1 MSASE
6 AADLLPRK
14 PLRLWPG
21 VAAALVVLIMRF
33 VVPTIVPDLLL
44 YGIFAALGG
53 FAVIV
58 LWWLFFSRAAWPER
72 LAALALMI
80 VATVVT
86 KQLVHESIENGAMGM
101 MVFVLAIPS
110 TLSLAFVAWA
120 VATRGLPT
128 RTRRVTMVAAIFV
141 GCLVWTLARTEG
153 ITGAGTPQLK
163 WRWSPTPEQ
172 RLLAQTVDPLPG
184 PAPAAPVA
192 VAPLTPPTSAV
203 PVATEGQTPPAADPR
218 ALPSPAAM
226 TAGSTPAAA
235 DPRRDPHPSAWS
247 GFRGPGRDSIIR
259 DSRIATDWTASP
271 PVQLWR
277 RPIGPGWSS
286 FAVQGDRIYTQ
297 EQRGEE
303 EVVAAYDLKSGKP
316 VWAHKDPVRFW
327 ESNGGAGP
335 RATPEISDGRVYTV
349 GATGIVNA
357 LDAATGRKLWSR
369 TATDDTGGKL
379 PYWAFT
385 SSPVVTHDLVIIYAG
400 GLVAYDRAT
409 GAPRW
414 VSQTRRGSYSS
425 PHPVTIAGVEQ
436 LVQQNGAGAFGIS
449 PVDGSQLWEF
459 AWEGTPIVQPAVIDS
474 DLLIA
479 TGDSMGGLGLRRIAL
494 AQQGG
499 TWTATERWHS
509 RGLKPY
515 FNDFLVH
522 KGHAYGFDASI
533 LACLELEGGERKWK
547 GGRYGQGQMLLLA
560 DQDLLLVLAEE
571 GDLALVAAKPDGFAE
586 VARVKGIE
594 GKTWNH
600 PVLVGDILLVR
611 NGEEMAAFRLAQR

>member
-1 MSASE
+1 MSMTETADH
-6 AADLLPRK
+6 AARK

-21 VAAALVVLIMRF
+21 VAAALIVLVMRF
-33 VVPTIVPDLLL
+33 ILPNLVPDTML

-53 FAVIV
+53 LAVITV
-58 LWWLFFSRAAWPER
+58 WWLLFSRAAWVER
-72 LAALALMI
+72 ISAVVVALF
-80 VATVVT
+80 ATLVT
-86 KQLVHESIENGAMGM
+86 KQLVDESIENGTMGM
-101 MVFVLAIPS
+101 MLFIVAVPS

-120 VATRGLPT
+120 VATQRLST
-128 RTRRVTMVAAIFV
+128 SARRATMVVAIFA
-141 GCLVWTLARTEG
+141 GCLVWTLVRTDG
-153 ITGAGTPQLK
+153 ITGGGTPQLK

-172 RLLAQTVDPLPG
+172 RLLAQTVEPL
-184 PAPAAPVA
+184 PAPAPVAPVTTVPDSVAATAGVKTPLVASGA
-192 VAPLTPPTSAV
+192 VAPSTAAPPTPKPATSSAA
-203 PVATEGQTPPAADPR
+203 PDPTR
-218 ALPSPAAM
+218 P
-226 TAGSTPAAA
+226 G
-235 DPRRDPHPSAWS
+235 WS
-247 GFRGPGRDSIIR
+247 GFRGPGRDSVIR
-259 DSRIATDWTASP
+259 GSRIATDWNASP

-303 EVVAAYDLKSGKP
+303 EVVAAYDLATGKP

-335 RATPEISDGRVYTV
+335 RATPEIGDGHLYTV

-357 LDAATGRKLWSR
+357 LDAATGQKLWSR
-369 TATDDTGGKL
+369 TATDDTGSKM

-385 SSPVVTHDLVIIYAG
+385 SSPVVSRDLVIVYAG
-400 GLVAYDRAT
+400 GLVAYDRGT
-409 GAPRW
+409 GALRW
-414 VSQTRRGSYSS
+414 VSKTRRGTYSS
-425 PHPVTIAGVEQ
+425 PHPATIHGVEQ
-436 LVQQNGAGAFGIS
+436 LVQQNGDGAFGIS
-449 PVDGSQLWEF
+449 PVDGTQLWEYV
-459 AWEGTPIVQPAVIDS
+459 WEGTPIVQPAVIDG
-474 DLLIA
+474 DLLFA

-494 AQQGG
+494 AEQGG
-499 TWTATERWHS
+499 AWTATERWQS

-515 FNDFLVH
+515 FNDFVVH
-522 KGHAYGFDASI
+522 KGHAFGFDGSI
-533 LACLELEGGERKWK
+533 LSCVELERGERKWK

-571 GDLALVAAKPDGFAE
+571 GDLALVAATTAGFSE

-611 NGEEMAAFRLAQR
+611 NGEEMAAFRLPQR

>member
-1 MSASE
+1 MSTPSTAHPS
-6 AADLLPRK
+6 LRK

-21 VAAALVVLIMRF
+21 VAAALVVLILRF
-33 VVPTIVPDLLL
+33 IVPLVVPDALL

-53 FAVIV
+53 LAVIV
-58 LWWLFFSRAAWPER
+58 LWWLFFSRAAWAER
-72 LAALALMI
+72 LAAVALMI
-80 VATVVT
+80 LAALVT

-101 MVFVLAIPS
+101 MVFVLAVPS

-120 VATRGLPT
+120 VATRDLPT
-128 RTRRVTMVAAIFV
+128 RTRRVTMVAAIFA

-153 ITGAGTPQLK
+153 ITGEGTPQLK

-172 RLLAQTVDPLPG
+172 RLLAQTAEPLPA
-184 PAPAAPVA
+184 PPPAATP
-192 VAPLTPPTSAV
+192 TPPTSAV
-203 PVATEGQTPPAADPR
+203 PVATDGKTPAVSDPAPVPSIAAATPR
-218 ALPSPAAM
+218 PS
-226 TAGSTPAAA
+226 PAAA
-235 DPRRDPHPSAWS
+235 DPVRDANAPAWS
-247 GFRGPGRDSIIR
+247 GFRGPGRDSVIR
-259 DSRIATDWTASP
+259 GSRIATDWTASP
-271 PVQLWR
+271 PEPLWR

-286 FAVQGDRIYTQ
+286 FAVEGDRIYTQ

-303 EVVAAYDLKSGKP
+303 EVVAAYDLATGKP

-335 RATPEISDGRVYTV
+335 RATPEISDGRIYTI

-357 LDAATGRKLWSR
+357 LEAATGRKLWSR
-369 TATDDTGGKL
+369 TATDDTGSKM

-385 SSPVVTHDLVIIYAG
+385 SSPVVIDDLVIVYAG

-409 GAPRW
+409 GTPRW
-414 VSQTRRGSYSS
+414 VSKTRRGSYSS

-459 AWEGTPIVQPAVIDS
+459 AWEGAPILQPAVIGS

-494 AQQGG
+494 AQEGG

-515 FNDFLVH
+515 FNDFVVH
-522 KGHAYGFDASI
+522 KGHAFGFDGSI
-533 LACLELEGGERKWK
+533 LSCVEVEGGERKWK

-560 DQDLLLVLAEE
+560 DQDLLLVLAED
-571 GDLALVAAKPDGFAE
+571 GDLALVSATPEGFSE
-586 VARVKGIE
+586 IARVKGIE

-600 PVLVGDILLVR
+600 PVLVGNTLLVR
-611 NGEEMAAFRLAQR
+611 NGEEMAAFRLGRLR